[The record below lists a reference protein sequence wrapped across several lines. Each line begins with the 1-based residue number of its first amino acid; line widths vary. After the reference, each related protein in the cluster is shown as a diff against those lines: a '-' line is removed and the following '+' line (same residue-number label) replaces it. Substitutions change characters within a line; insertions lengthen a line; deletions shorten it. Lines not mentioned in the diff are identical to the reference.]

1 MRESRK
7 KVREAMSE
15 RDHDMLEKIRGLPGP
30 LQEKFIDRLDGAA
43 MAMETLTAS
52 GSAEKGE
59 QHGSDSTKPG

>member
-1 MRESRK
+1 
-7 KVREAMSE
+7 
-15 RDHDMLEKIRGLPGP
+15 MLEKIRGLPGP